1 MNLNYYLGITI
12 CILYSLSSPPKVP
25 LSSRKHKINI
35 CLLNKQALKTLLES
49 SPHIIAPI
57 RWAVTLS
64 HRRRRKR
71 RKQPRINK
79 LPLTSHDTLAPL
91 LTSVVLL
98 CPCLQNEIL
107 RQLFP
112 LVKKNH
118 IFWHYKKNLNRKIF
132 SVLWPFSPRCTWC
145 IHISK
150 SEVTQPCANLCNPM
164 DCSLPGSYV
173 HGIFQASVLEWVAIS
188 FSRGF
193 SQPRDRTWVSCI
205 AGRHFTVWATREAP
219 VYSHYA
225 WTKPP
230 HQQIYLLNQ
239 RETFYQD
246 QQVMP

>member
-1 MNLNYYLGITI
+1 MPDSLRCHGLQPTRLLCPWNFPGNNTGVGCHSILQGIFLTQGLNL
-12 CILYSLSSPPKVP
+12 
-25 LSSRKHKINI
+25 R
-35 CLLNKQALKTLLES
+35 LLHWQADS
-49 SPHIIAPI
+49 VS
-57 RWAVTLS
+57 LS
-64 HRRRRKR
+64 HRRLRKR

-193 SQPRDRTWVSCI
+193 SQPRDRTWVSCT
-205 AGRHFTVWATREAP
+205 ASRFFNEWATREA
-219 VYSHYA
+219 HF
-225 WTKPP
+225 
-230 HQQIYLLNQ
+230 L
-239 RETFYQD
+239 R
-246 QQVMP
+246 

>member
-64 HRRRRKR
+64 HRRLRKR

-188 FSRGF
+188 FSRVS
-193 SQPRDRTWVSCI
+193 SQPRGSLPSELPGKPQTLPASRKYVSLMSS
-205 AGRHFTVWATREAP
+205 WEARMLCFLLDLRNTFCFP
-219 VYSHYA
+219 Q
-225 WTKPP
+225 KPL
-230 HQQIYLLNQ
+230 YC
-239 RETFYQD
+239 F
-246 QQVMP
+246 